1 MKTVLCTVAAAALVA
16 LAAPA
21 VSLAA
26 DEHAHGKGADHACD
40 HPKSGVVS
48 TSGDAAAKGEQ
59 VVIPVD
65 GMHCGN
71 CAERVT
77 AALAKVKGVRFV
89 ETSLDAKQ
97 AKVVYDGKKAKQA
110 ALAAAIRDA
119 GYAPGKPRVN

>member
-1 MKTVLCTVAAAALVA
+1 MKTVLCTAAAAALVA

-21 VSLAA
+21 AALAS
-26 DEHAHGKGADHACD
+26 DEHAKEGEHACP

-77 AALAKVKGVRFV
+77 AALAKVKGVKFV

-110 ALAAAIRDA
+110 ALAGAIRDA